1 MIKIVFILGLFL
13 NFNSNAQE
21 VESGFRAGPTMA
33 VQEANLQNGFKLTE
47 QAKKNIA
54 LKTKKIESSPY
65 IVPAEALVYYGDKV
79 GLYRLRDGWFKL
91 IEIKDRTNKNTN
103 ITFNSVEFKIGDE
116 VAIEGVALLR
126 VSEMDAFGGEQ

>member
-1 MIKIVFILGLFL
+1 MIKIILIGALLF
-13 NFNSNAQE
+13 NFKSNAQE
-21 VESGFRAGPTMA
+21 VDSGFRAGPTMA
-33 VQEANLQNGFKLTE
+33 AQEASLQNGFKLNE

-65 IVPAEALVYYGDKV
+65 TVPAVALVYYGDKV

-91 IEIKDRTNKNTN
+91 IEIKDRINKNTSV
-103 ITFNSVEFKIGDE
+103 TFNSLEFKVGDE

-126 VSEMDAFGGEQ
+126 VSEMDVFGGEE